1 MTSLRIFI
9 LFISILF
16 ISCNNDNTQK
26 TEPTP
31 KKPINYLALGDSYTI
46 GQSVAE
52 TKRFPVQLI
61 DSLRGRDYL
70 ANDAKI
76 IAQTGWRT
84 DNLMNAII
92 AEELTDTF
100 DIVSLLIGVNNQ
112 FQGRTVEQYRAPFR
126 ELLEKA
132 IELTG
137 GDATKVFVVSIPD
150 YGVTP
155 FGMTRNPEEIAEE
168 IDEFNAANL
177 EISDSLNV
185 TYFNITP
192 ISRQAENNPDL
203 IANDGLHPSG
213 EMYRLWVKLMLDEV
227 ENMVR

>member
-227 ENMVR
+227 ENKVR